1 LLLSINSKI
10 VIPVNWQ
17 MTLHAKGIAIA
28 VPIHFY
34 CFISIAYGFYRFFK
48 LIKSNSFSPQP
59 DIAPSVCDFFCQSD
73 CHCFNFLFFR
83 FMFMPVLFKS
93 V

>member
-1 LLLSINSKI
+1 
-10 VIPVNWQ
+10 

-34 CFISIAYGFYRFFK
+34 FFISIAYGFYRFFK

-59 DIAPSVCDFFCQSD
+59 DIAPSVCDFFCQSETVTV
-73 CHCFNFLFFR
+73 LIFFFIR

>member
-34 CFISIAYGFYRFFK
+34 CFISIAYVFYRFFK
-48 LIKSNSFSPQP
+48 LIKSNSFRRNQTSLRQFVTFFVSPTVTVL
-59 DIAPSVCDFFCQSD
+59 IFF
-73 CHCFNFLFFR
+73 FIR
-83 FMFMPVLFKS
+83 FMFMPVLLKS